1 MTKEEILA
9 ELERLQP
16 WFHSIDL
23 GQGIRTKVSS
33 AGSEPVDHPREAWEI
48 IKRYVPENLAGK
60 SVLDVG
66 CNAGFYAVEAKRR
79 NAARVL
85 GVDTQRLHVRQAN
98 FVKRALGLDLEFRQ
112 MSVYDLSPHE
122 IGQFDITLA
131 LGLIYHC
138 KHLFLALEKLFQVTK
153 ETLILETAIS
163 PPGYLP
169 EPFVYGVGGLERTLH
184 PLAYVENPPGHKEPV
199 YNWFLPSPTAL
210 QAICKNIGFHEV
222 EIATIEDERK
232 TDGASIKLDRAVLIC
247 RKKEDYLDSH
257 VLSHLAA
264 ELTLIEGQET
274 CQAAARLRYRIQ
286 AKNSGMARWLAAGK
300 RQTEKATVN
309 LGAHLL
315 RADGEIEVWDYGRAS
330 LESDVIPGETASFE
344 ITLPAPSVPGMYHVE
359 FDMVSEQLAWFE
371 ELGSIPLRV
380 SLEVK

>member
-1 MTKEEILA
+1 MTKEEILV
-9 ELERLQP
+9 EVERLQP

-23 GQGIRTKVSS
+23 GQGIRTKISR
-33 AGSEPVDHPREAWEI
+33 AGSEPVDHPRGAWEI
-48 IKRYVPENLAGK
+48 IKNYLPENLAGK

-79 NAARVL
+79 QAARVL
-85 GVDTQRLHVRQAN
+85 GVDTQRLHIRQAN
-98 FVKRALGLDLEFRQ
+98 FVKRVLGLDLEFRR
-112 MSVYDLSPHE
+112 MSVYDLNAHE

-131 LGLIYHC
+131 LGLVYHC

-153 ETLILETAIS
+153 ETLILETEIS
-163 PPGYLP
+163 PTGLLP
-169 EPFVYGVGGLERTLH
+169 KPFVHGVGGLKRTLH
-184 PLAYVENPPGHKEPV
+184 PLVYVENPPGHKEPV

-210 QAICKNIGFHEV
+210 QAICQNIGFQDV
-222 EIATIEDERK
+222 EIAI
-232 TDGASIKLDRAVLIC
+232 IKDDRAVLIC
-247 RKKEDYLDSH
+247 RKKEAYPDSH

-264 ELTLIEGQET
+264 QLTLMEGSES
-274 CQAAARLRYRIQ
+274 CQAAAPLRYRIQ
-286 AKNSGMARWLAAGK
+286 AKNSGMARWLATGEPP
-300 RQTEKATVN
+300 TEKATVN

-315 RADGEIEVWDYGRAS
+315 RVDEEIEAWDYGRAS
-330 LESDVIPGETASFE
+330 LERDVIPGETVGFE
-344 ITLPAPSVPGMYHVE
+344 IHLPAPGVPGKYYVE